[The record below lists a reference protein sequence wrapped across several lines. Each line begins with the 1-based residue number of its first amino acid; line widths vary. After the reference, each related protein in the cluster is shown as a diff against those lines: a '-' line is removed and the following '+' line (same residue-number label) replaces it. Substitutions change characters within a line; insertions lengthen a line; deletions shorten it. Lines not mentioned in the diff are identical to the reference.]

1 MKTEGRARL
10 MTSKITFFTDR
21 FRSSRSLRTWGA
33 SFLIVGILNSTVFAF
48 LNEALSIAFE
58 IAAPYVE
65 KDKFAVREDNW
76 SGEIPAGESKLIRHQ
91 LFRGN
96 EYWFW
101 LGSSFENA
109 KVTVEIFDSEGNPVG
124 VETFAEKNKAG
135 VRLLPPKTAV
145 YFIRITVADANSAK
159 GETLDW
165 GLVYGYR

>member
-1 MKTEGRARL
+1 MVSFSHHQHPGRL
-10 MTSKITFFTDR
+10 IIGM
-21 FRSSRSLRTWGA
+21 A
-33 SFLIVGILNSTVFAF
+33 SFLLISATLIHAT
-48 LNEALSIAFE
+48 LNEALSISFE

-65 KDKFAVREDNW
+65 KEKFSVREDNW

-109 KVTVEIFDSEGNPVG
+109 VVKVEIFDSEGNPAG
-124 VETFAEKNKAG
+124 TESFAEKNKAG
-135 VRLLPPKTAV
+135 VRLLPPKTGT
-145 YFIRITVADANSAK
+145 YFIRITVEDANKAK